1 MIREEVK
8 KKIRPLV
15 QLLPAV
21 VVAGLVIGTLPGSGP
36 VLADIPE
43 RLTIQ
48 EQKEEIN
55 AQEEKAKEPERSE
68 AETEAAVTSLLPY
81 ADGVYTGSAQGYGGL
96 IKVQVTMKDGHM
108 TDIQILEASGET
120 ESFFN
125 RAKKLIDTVLTRQ
138 TWEVDVVSGATYS
151 SKGILGAIQNA
162 LTGEKVK
169 NEAPEKTEPAPIVSE
184 DFTAPAAYRDGVYT
198 GSAQGFGGQI
208 TVQVT
213 ISGGQITDICCER
226 G

>member
-1 MIREEVK
+1 
-8 KKIRPLV
+8 
-15 QLLPAV
+15 
-21 VVAGLVIGTLPGSGP
+21 
-36 VLADIPE
+36 
-43 RLTIQ
+43 
-48 EQKEEIN
+48 
-55 AQEEKAKEPERSE
+55 
-68 AETEAAVTSLLPY
+68 
-81 ADGVYTGSAQGYGGL
+81 
-96 IKVQVTMKDGHM
+96 M

-213 ISGGQITDICCER
+213 ISGGQITDRCV
-226 G
+226 

>member
-1 MIREEVK
+1 M
-8 KKIRPLV
+8 
-15 QLLPAV
+15 
-21 VVAGLVIGTLPGSGP
+21 
-36 VLADIPE
+36 
-43 RLTIQ
+43 
-48 EQKEEIN
+48 
-55 AQEEKAKEPERSE
+55 
-68 AETEAAVTSLLPY
+68 TSLLPY

-169 NEAPEKTEPAPIVSE
+169 NEAPEKTEP
-184 DFTAPAAYRDGVYT
+184 
-198 GSAQGFGGQI
+198 GSDCQRGFHG
-208 TVQVT
+208 
-213 ISGGQITDICCER
+213 SGGVP
-226 G
+226 

>member
-21 VVAGLVIGTLPGSGP
+21 VVAGLVIGTLPGSGL

-55 AQEEKAKEPERSE
+55 AQEEKAKDPESSE
-68 AETEAAVTSLLPY
+68 AETEAAVMSLLPY

-108 TDIQILEASGET
+108 TDIQILDASGET

-138 TWEVDVVSGATYS
+138 TWEVDVVSVRRIPPKAFLARSRT
-151 SKGILGAIQNA
+151 L
-162 LTGEKVK
+162 
-169 NEAPEKTEPAPIVSE
+169 
-184 DFTAPAAYRDGVYT
+184 
-198 GSAQGFGGQI
+198 
-208 TVQVT
+208 
-213 ISGGQITDICCER
+213 
-226 G
+226 